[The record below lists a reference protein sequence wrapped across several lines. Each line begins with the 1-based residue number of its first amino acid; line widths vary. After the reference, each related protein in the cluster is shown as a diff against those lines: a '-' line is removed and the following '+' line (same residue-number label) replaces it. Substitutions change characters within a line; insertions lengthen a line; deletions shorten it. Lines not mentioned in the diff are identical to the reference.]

1 MTHAHMYICIY
12 QLFLRDAFRW
22 RSSSAKLA
30 YDMATGYARLDVRE
44 EMILQRPLLRT
55 QCIVSVVLLLKDAYV
70 NRRASAYIT
79 AA

>member
-1 MTHAHMYICIY
+1 MYICIY

-22 RSSSAKLA
+22 RSSSTKLA

-44 EMILQRPLLRT
+44 EIILQMPLLRT
-55 QCIVSVVLLLKDAYV
+55 QCLVSVILLLKDACV
-70 NRRASAYIT
+70 NGRASAYIT